1 MAKLYNIVGRV
12 KGEGTPKDGER
23 QPEKGRLKCHNVMRS
38 PAVAYQIVTLLNIH
52 KYYVVRCRIGA
63 ALAAWRRGRMRPP

>member
-1 MAKLYNIVGRV
+1 MAKLYNIAGRV

-52 KYYVVRCRIGA
+52 KYCIVRRQMGA
-63 ALAAWRRGRMRPP
+63 ALAAQRRGRMRPP

>member
-52 KYYVVRCRIGA
+52 KYYVVRRQIGA